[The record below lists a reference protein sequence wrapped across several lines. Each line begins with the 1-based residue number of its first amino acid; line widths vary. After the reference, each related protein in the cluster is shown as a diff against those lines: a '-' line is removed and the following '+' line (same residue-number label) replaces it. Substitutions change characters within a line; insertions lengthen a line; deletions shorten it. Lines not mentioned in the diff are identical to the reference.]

1 MYHAEFIAKDFI
13 GLGRF
18 LPAQAQAIVRM
29 VKEEG
34 VLSRI
39 PSPAFT
45 PDHGVVIAGGGRY
58 LSWTWVLLRHLR
70 ETLKS
75 SVPVQ
80 VWHLGPKEM
89 PEWAKAHLSALDATT
104 VDAHQVAQKHPVRE
118 LGGWTLKT
126 YAVRHA
132 PWQRVMFIDAD
143 CFPQVRPEDILHHRD
158 AVTHGSLFFHD
169 VGSHNSAWGYVDCG
183 LSVPTLEWETG
194 QFIWDKALAWTAL
207 QWALWMHEHTEVFF
221 RTFHGDKGVI
231 EAAFRIAGDPHVMGP
246 RSEWSGYGICH
257 YLDNKPA
264 FKHMMATKRGEHP
277 MDPWMKAAFEEW
289 SALSMGK

>member
-1 MYHAEFIAKDFI
+1 MHHAEFTAQDFI

-18 LPAQAQAIVRM
+18 LPAQAQAIIRM
-29 VKEEG
+29 VKDSG
-34 VLSRI
+34 ALTRI
-39 PSPAFT
+39 PQPPAE
-45 PDHGVVIAGGGRY
+45 GEGAVIAGGGRY

-70 ETLKS
+70 HNLKS
-75 SVPVQ
+75 TVPVQ

-89 PEWAKAHLSALDATT
+89 PEWAKAHLASLNATT
-104 VDAHQVAQKHPVRE
+104 VDAHAVATAHPVRE

-143 CFPQVRPEDILHHRD
+143 CFPQVRPEDILAAHE
-158 AVTHGSLFFHD
+158 GSLFFHD

-183 LSVPTLEWETG
+183 LSVPEREWETG
-194 QFIWDKALAWTAL
+194 QFIWDKSTGWTAL

-221 RTFHGDKGVI
+221 KTFHGDKGVI
-231 EAAFRIAGDPHVMGP
+231 EAAFRISGDPHTLGP
-246 RSEWSGYGICH
+246 RSEWEGYGIGH
-257 YLDNKPA
+257 YLDDRHA

-277 MDPWMKAAFEEW
+277 MDPWMRAAFEEW
-289 SALSMGK
+289 KSLAMGK